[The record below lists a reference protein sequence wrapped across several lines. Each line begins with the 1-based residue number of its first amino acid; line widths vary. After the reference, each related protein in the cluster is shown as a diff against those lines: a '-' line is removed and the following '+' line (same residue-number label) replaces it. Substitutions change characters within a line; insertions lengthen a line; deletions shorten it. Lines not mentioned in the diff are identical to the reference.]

1 MAKQIGCD
9 PEKEFSQHHRK
20 RVTPLRL
27 DDRNENEADVGF
39 ASFYRKEM
47 FSVLDQLIADC
58 KENWKQVFA
67 NIEPFSVLMPPWEN
81 ISEELAESLSVLVG
95 GSITSGNLIGELNV
109 LREEINKGKP
119 LKTQSVQDVVAFVNK
134 KRCVYPGCR
143 TAFTFLQTAPVTVAS
158 NERSFSKLKLVK
170 TKLRNSMVQDRLESL
185 MLISSEKDITK
196 GLDLRAVIQNWVN
209 LKKRRVRFKTSE
221 LPSLP

>member
-1 MAKQIGCD
+1 MSSFKQEGLNLLDALSLVSTTTKALERIRNETDVNNQVKAAVEMAKQIGCD

-67 NIEPFSVLMPPWEN
+67 N
-81 ISEELAESLSVLVG
+81 
-95 GSITSGNLIGELNV
+95 LNHF
-109 LREEINKGKP
+109 
-119 LKTQSVQDVVAFVNK
+119 QS
-134 KRCVYPGCR
+134 
-143 TAFTFLQTAPVTVAS
+143 
-158 NERSFSKLKLVK
+158 
-170 TKLRNSMVQDRLESL
+170 
-185 MLISSEKDITK
+185 
-196 GLDLRAVIQNWVN
+196 
-209 LKKRRVRFKTSE
+209 
-221 LPSLP
+221 